1 MTSNRAANYG
11 KETDN
16 MNTTNSGVNY
26 FHLIKIFIHIFIFSI
41 NLKSWTRR

>member
-16 MNTTNSGVNY
+16 MNTTNSGYQFKELDKKVEN
-26 FHLIKIFIHIFIFSI
+26 
-41 NLKSWTRR
+41 TPE